1 MPVKFENINF
11 EALKNAHAHGEGAG
25 VTLRRLDR
33 TVRLGLKSLWLHRL
47 RSLLTMLGIV
57 FGVCSVIAMLAIGE
71 GASHEAQEQI
81 KNLGSQNIILRSI
94 KPPEEQKVVSGN
106 QSFALDYG
114 LTYPDIKRIKATIPG
129 VTVVVPGRII
139 REYAWNVSRRV
150 DCEIVGTVPWYPQ
163 MRNHRVVQGRFFSDL
178 EMEECTSVCVLGA
191 ETAALLFPF
200 TSPLGE
206 SVRVGGD
213 YYRVVGVM
221 DVQGKAAKGS
231 ETSSGNSQ
239 GGAANRMYMPLS
251 TSKTR
256 FGETLIKRRSGSFEA
271 ERVELHEVTVK
282 VIDRDEVL
290 NVSLSI
296 KDILD
301 RHHKKQDFEMIVPL
315 ELLKRAERTKQI
327 FNIVLGSIAAISLL
341 VGGIGIMNIMLASV
355 TERTR
360 EIGIRRAL
368 GAKRHDIII
377 QFLVET
383 VILSGSGGLLGV
395 ALGVAIPFLVTFFA
409 GMVTIVTLWS
419 PIIAFSISGL
429 VGVVFGIY
437 PAFRAANMDPVEAL
451 RHE

>member
-1 MPVKFENINF
+1 MPVKFEHINF
-11 EALKNAHAHGEGAG
+11 QALKNAHAHSEGAA
-25 VTLRRLDR
+25 VSLRRLDR
-33 TVRLGLKSLWLHRL
+33 TIRLGLKSLWLHRL

-81 KNLGSQNIILRSI
+81 KNLGSQNIILQSI

-114 LTYPDIKRIKATIPG
+114 LTYPDIQRIKATIPG

-139 REYAWNVSRRV
+139 RDYAWHIDRRA

-163 MRNHRVVQGRFFSDL
+163 MRNHRIRAGRFFSDL
-178 EMEECTSVCVLGA
+178 EMEECSSVCVLGA
-191 ETAALLFPF
+191 ETAALLFPI
-200 TSPLGE
+200 TSPLD
-206 SVRVGGD
+206 RAIRIGGD

-221 DVQGKAAKGS
+221 EPAGKADKNPDAATGA
-231 ETSSGNSQ
+231 TQ
-239 GGAANRMYMPLS
+239 ATAANRLYIPLS
-251 TSKTR
+251 TSKSR
-256 FGETLIKRRSGSFEA
+256 FGETLIKRRAGSFEA
-271 ERVELHEVTVK
+271 ERVQLHEVTVK
-282 VIDRDEVL
+282 VSNRDQVM
-290 NVSLSI
+290 NVSLAI
-296 KDILD
+296 KDILE
-301 RHHKKQDFEMIVPL
+301 RNHKKQDYNMVVPL

-395 ALGVAIPFLVTFFA
+395 AMGVAIPFLVTYFA

-419 PIIAFSISGL
+419 PVIAFSISGL
-429 VGVVFGIY
+429 VGIVFGIY

>member
-1 MPVKFENINF
+1 MPVKFEDINF
-11 EALKNAHAHGEGAG
+11 QALKNAPVHPEGAG
-25 VTLRRLDR
+25 VFLRRLDR
-33 TVRLGLKSLWLHRL
+33 TVRLGLKSIWLHRL

-81 KNLGSQNIILRSI
+81 KNLGSQNIILQSI

-139 REYAWNVSRRV
+139 REYAWNIGRRA

-163 MRNHRVVQGRFFSDL
+163 MRNHRLRAGRFFSDL
-178 EMEECTSVCVLGA
+178 EMEESSSVCVLGS
-191 ETAALLFPF
+191 ETAAQLFPIS
-200 TSPLGE
+200 SPIGQ
-206 SVRVGGD
+206 SIRVGGN

-221 DVQGKAAKGS
+221 GAQGKADKGAEIS
-231 ETSSGNSQ
+231 GGNSQ
-239 GGAANRMYMPLS
+239 GGAVNRLYMPLS
-251 TSKTR
+251 TAKTR

-271 ERVELHEVTVK
+271 EKVELHEVTVK
-282 VIDRDEVL
+282 VEDREQVM
-290 NVSLSI
+290 NVSLAI
-296 KDILD
+296 KDILKSN
-301 RHHKKQDFEMIVPL
+301 HKKEDFNMVVPL

-368 GAKRHDIII
+368 GAKRHDIVI

-383 VILSGSGGLLGV
+383 VILSGSGGLIGV
-395 ALGVAIPFLVTFFA
+395 ALGVAIPFLVTYFA

-419 PIIAFSISGL
+419 PAIAFTISGL
-429 VGVVFGIY
+429 VGVIFGIY
-437 PAFRAANMDPVEAL
+437 PAIRAANMDPVEAL

>member
-11 EALKNAHAHGEGAG
+11 EALKNAPAHTDGAG
-25 VTLRRLDR
+25 VVLRRLDR

-81 KNLGSQNIILRSI
+81 KNLGSQNIILESI

-106 QSFALDYG
+106 QSSALEYG
-114 LTYPDIKRIKATIPG
+114 ITYPDIKRIKATIPG

-139 REYAWNVSRRV
+139 REYAWNISRRV

-163 MRNHRVVQGRFFSDL
+163 MRNHRVREGRFFNDL
-178 EMEECTSVCVLGA
+178 EMEDGSSVCVLGA
-191 ETAALLFPF
+191 ETAAWLFPI
-200 TSPLGE
+200 TSPIGE
-206 SVRVGGD
+206 SVRVAGN
-213 YYRVVGVM
+213 YYRVIGVM
-221 DVQGKAAKGS
+221 EAQSKAAKGA
-231 ETSSGNSQ
+231 ETSGASTP
-239 GGAANRMYMPLS
+239 GGSANRMYTPLS
-251 TSKTR
+251 TAKTR
-256 FGETLIKRRSGSFEA
+256 FGETLIKRRAGSFEA
-271 ERVELHEVTVK
+271 ERVALHEVTVK
-282 VIDRDEVL
+282 VEDRNEVL
-290 NVSLSI
+290 NVSLAI

-301 RHHKKQDFEMIVPL
+301 RNHKKEDFKMIVPL

-368 GAKRHDIII
+368 GAKRRDIIV

-395 ALGVAIPFLVTFFA
+395 ALGVAIPFLVTYFA

-419 PIIAFSISGL
+419 PVIAFSISGL
-429 VGVVFGIY
+429 VGIVFGIY